1 MTKAISFFIQQ
12 FVDEN
17 YLLKK
22 THKAK
27 NVLIQ
32 AELNIMKYVFRVIK
46 IPWIMNTKTNTR
58 NGLIERKTRELKG
71 FRKEVEEKE

>member
-1 MTKAISFFIQQ
+1 M
-12 FVDEN
+12 
-17 YLLKK
+17 
-22 THKAK
+22 
-27 NVLIQ
+27 LIQ

-71 FRKEVEEKE
+71 FRKEIEEKE